1 MTHVTPGRVTLKLSL
16 RLVLHW
22 VLPTKALEGPP
33 TATAG
38 EVTLDVLK
46 MMGIYWIES
55 TSTKVPYGR
64 CDDFLL
70 SSHNSERIGTV
81 VITCINTPNRIITN
95 LNAIRE
101 MDGNLPQVAVKASI
115 PFCDAVAVLPGH
127 TQLNPT
133 SINIDA
139 GHPTFNPSVFSL

>member
-55 TSTKVPYGR
+55 TSTNVPYGR

-81 VITCINTPNRIITN
+81 VMTCINTPSEKWMGICHKLLSRLRFHSVTPSQYCRGTPSSI
-95 LNAIRE
+95 
-101 MDGNLPQVAVKASI
+101 LPLSTLTQVI
-115 PFCDAVAVLPGH
+115 LPS
-127 TQLNPT
+127 TQ
-133 SINIDA
+133 
-139 GHPTFNPSVFSL
+139 VFSACDVRK